1 VGQVDSSRWLAY
13 HPWGNYG
20 EREMENF
27 KTWQVTYTAELVS
40 KHHINV
46 ALIHEIIA
54 KALRDNAGSIG
65 YLVGDDVT
73 ELNGDGDDR

>member
-1 VGQVDSSRWLAY
+1 MVGLSPLGKLW
-13 HPWGNYG
+13 
-20 EREMENF
+20 REKMENF
-27 KTWQVTYTAELVS
+27 KTWQVNYTAELVS
-40 KHHINV
+40 KHHLNV

-73 ELNGDGDDR
+73 ELAGDGDDR

>member
-1 VGQVDSSRWLAY
+1 MVGLSPLGKLW
-13 HPWGNYG
+13 
-20 EREMENF
+20 REKLENF

-40 KHHINV
+40 KHHLNV

-65 YLVGDDVT
+65 YLVGDDLT
-73 ELNGDGDDR
+73 ELNGDSNE